1 MPAKRQQNYIN
12 HIALV
17 LDASGSMSRHQS
29 QLIKVADDQIAYLA
43 QRSKEL
49 DQETRVTIY
58 SFDDTVQCL
67 VYDKDVLRLPSIGN
81 LYRIGGMT
89 ALIDAT
95 LKSQDDLAHTW
106 EGYGDH
112 SFLTFV
118 LTDGMENASTG
129 GRTIRSNFLTPRER
143 QLMIDTLR
151 SRLEKLP
158 DHWTVAV
165 LVPDQQG
172 KREAM
177 QFGFPRDNIAVWDA
191 TSEQGVEDAVSA
203 IRTATDTYMTNRT
216 VGVRGSR
223 SLFVGGNVDAKAIKA
238 VGLKPLPTKERKI
251 VVIAK
256 TKDTESLFFERPINS
271 VTKSRPVADKA
282 WHVEIKPFVDAAY
295 PPYRVGMA
303 YYELIKSERV
313 TGDKDIAVVEVNTN
327 QVYVGDGA
335 RQLLGLPTG
344 ECRIKPT
351 LNRDY
356 KIFVESTSINRHLR
370 IGTQLLLLTK

>member
-1 MPAKRQQNYIN
+1 MTETSQNYIN

-17 LDASGSMSRHQS
+17 LDASGSMMRHKGA
-29 QLIKVADDQIAYLA
+29 LIKVADQQIEYLA

-49 DQETRVTIY
+49 EQETRVTIY
-58 SFDDTVQCL
+58 TFDDEVKCL
-67 VYDKDVLRLPSIGN
+67 VYDKDVLRLPSIKT
-81 LYRIGGMT
+81 LYRTGGMT

-95 LKSQDDLAHTW
+95 LRSQDDLAHTW

-118 LTDGMENASTG
+118 LTDGLENASGRTG
-129 GRTIRSNFLTPRER
+129 GYFREDR
-143 QLMIDTLR
+143 VLLAKR
-151 SRLEKLP
+151 LANRLENLP

-165 LVPDQQG
+165 LVPDQMA

-177 QFGFPRDNIAVWDA
+177 SFGFPKDNIAIWDA
-191 TSEQGVEDAVSA
+191 NSSDGVEEAVST

-216 VGVRGSR
+216 RGVRGSR

-238 VGLKPLPTKERKI
+238 ANLTPLPTADRKI
-251 VVIAK
+251 VVVAK
-256 TKDTESLFFERPINS
+256 TRDTESLFFEKPVNRA
-271 VTKSRPVADKA
+271 TKKRPVPDKA

-303 YYELIKSERV
+303 YYELTKSERV
-313 TGDKDIAVVEVNTN
+313 TGDKQIAVVDVNDN

-344 ECRIKPT
+344 QCRVKPT
-351 LNRDY
+351 LNPSY
-356 KIFVESTSINRHLR
+356 KIFVESTSLNRHLKV
-370 IGTQLLLLTK
+370 GTQLLLLTK